1 MRNEIDIPA
10 VEPIIE
16 FRHVSKCFMLDTYRP
31 RSLQETVVQAFQRSR
46 AARAEELW
54 ALRDVSFQVA
64 RGETVGLIG
73 ANGSGKSTVLKLISQ
88 IIYPSSGVICV
99 QGRVA
104 ALLELGAGFHPDLSG
119 RENIYLNGS
128 ILGLNRRYIRRQI
141 DEIIAFAELE
151 RFIDMPIRNYSSG
164 MLMRLGFAVA
174 TAFQPDI
181 LLIDEVL
188 AVGDQAFQ
196 DRCLRRIAEIQRRGA
211 TIILVSHDL
220 GSVQRLCRRV
230 VWLEEGCVRADGDTD
245 DVIARY
251 LQSLWTVE
259 QEKRD
264 AAVDATS
271 EPPPDDAEAAQD
283 VEDTTVS
290 EEAVSP
296 IKRWGSGEATIEKAE
311 LLDERGAPA
320 TIFRSGRPFV
330 VRMWYLA
337 KEPIECPAFGVSI
350 YDEQGNR
357 INGPNTVWSEV
368 PIASIHGRGYVDY
381 IIDELP
387 LLPGRYDLT
396 VAIYDRFIIH
406 PYDHWHRMMTFTVV
420 HGERERQDGLVYIP
434 CRWEQRPL
442 SEV

>member
-1 MRNEIDIPA
+1 MPTA
-10 VEPIIE
+10 EPIIE
-16 FRHVSKCFMLDTYRP
+16 FQHVSKCFTLDTYRP
-31 RSLQETVVQAFQRSR
+31 RSIQETLVQAFQRSR

-88 IIYPSSGVICV
+88 IIYPSSGVISV

-128 ILGLNRRYIRRQI
+128 ILGLNRRYIRRQL
-141 DEIIAFAELE
+141 DEIVAFAELE

-245 DVIARY
+245 EVIARY

-264 AAVDATS
+264 TAITDEAS
-271 EPPPDDAEAAQD
+271 EPPTADAEAAQD
-283 VEDTTVS
+283 VGEAPVP

-296 IKRWGSGEATIEKAE
+296 AKRWGSGEATIEKAE
-311 LLDERGAPA
+311 LLDERGVPA

-337 KEPIECPAFGVSI
+337 KEPVECPAFGISI

-357 INGPNTVWSEV
+357 INGPNTVWSEA

-381 IIDELP
+381 IVDELP

-420 HGERERQDGLVYIP
+420 QGEREQQDGLVYIP
-434 CRWEQRPL
+434 CRWEQRSL

>member
-1 MRNEIDIPA
+1 MPTA
-10 VEPIIE
+10 EPIIE
-16 FRHVSKCFMLDTYRP
+16 FQHVSKCFTLDTYRP
-31 RSLQETVVQAFQRSR
+31 RSIQETLVQAFQRSR

-88 IIYPSSGVICV
+88 IIYPSSGVISV
-99 QGRVA
+99 RGRVA

-128 ILGLNRRYIRRQI
+128 ILGLNRRYIRRQL
-141 DEIIAFAELE
+141 DEIVAFAELE

-245 DVIARY
+245 EVIARY

-264 AAVDATS
+264 AAITDEAS
-271 EPPPDDAEAAQD
+271 EPPNADAEAAQD
-283 VEDTTVS
+283 AGEAPVP

-296 IKRWGSGEATIEKAE
+296 AKRWGSGKATIEKAE
-311 LLDERGAPA
+311 LLDERGVPA

-330 VRMWYLA
+330 VRMWYFA
-337 KEPIECPAFGVSI
+337 KEPVECPAFGVSI

-357 INGPNTVWSEV
+357 INGPNTVWSGA
-368 PIASIHGRGYVDY
+368 PIPSIHGRGYVDY
-381 IIDELP
+381 IVDELP

-396 VAIYDRFIIH
+396 VAIYDRFILH
-406 PYDHWHRMMTFTVV
+406 PYDHWHRMTTFTVV
-420 HGERERQDGLVYIP
+420 RGDLEQQDGLVYIP
-434 CRWEQRPL
+434 CRWEQHAL
-442 SEV
+442 LEAHL

>member
-1 MRNEIDIPA
+1 MPA

-16 FRHVSKCFMLDTYRP
+16 FRHVSKCFTLDIHRP

-46 AARAEELW
+46 AAGAEELW
-54 ALRDVSFQVA
+54 ALRNVSFQVA

-88 IIYPSSGVICV
+88 IIYPSSGVISV

-128 ILGLNRRYIRRQI
+128 ILGLNRRYIRRQL
-141 DEIIAFAELE
+141 DEIVAFAELE

-211 TIILVSHDL
+211 TIVLVSHDL
-220 GSVQRLCRRV
+220 GSIQRLCQRV
-230 VWLEEGCVRADGDTD
+230 VWLEEGCVRANGDAD
-245 DVIARY
+245 EVITSY
-251 LQSLWTVE
+251 LQSLWTGE

-264 AAVDATS
+264 AAATDAPS
-271 EPPPDDAEAAQD
+271 EPPTNDAETAQD
-283 VEDTTVS
+283 VKETSVPEETVS
-290 EEAVSP
+290 SL
-296 IKRWGSGEATIEKAE
+296 KRWGSGEAMIEKAE
-311 LLDERGAPA
+311 LLDEHGSPT

-330 VRMWYLA
+330 VRLWYVA
-337 KEPIECPAFGVSI
+337 REPIECPAFGISL

-357 INGPNTVWSEV
+357 INGPNTIWSKV
-368 PIASIHGRGYVDY
+368 PIPSIHGRGYVDY
-381 IIDELP
+381 IVDELP

-396 VAIYDRFIIH
+396 VAIYDHFILH

-420 HGERERQDGLVYIP
+420 RGEREQQDGLVYIP